1 MTAAVPGWWREPLEL
16 RAEHCNRLVQ
26 LVKLQAKKEEIN
38 MLRRKGGQAGTS
50 KYYTPWATRG
60 HAPIY

>member
-1 MTAAVPGWWREPLEL
+1 M
-16 RAEHCNRLVQ
+16 Q